1 MTIVLRSIANKII
14 STFLLLL
21 FLLLSAGVTDT
32 SVVESAK
39 IPEYYI
45 KAGFLANFARLV
57 TWPDEFSDNSNG
69 NITLCVIDP
78 TVFGEALNG
87 IEGKVVRGKKLEIK
101 TYASNV
107 DFDRIQ
113 ILFLNTKNSHARKV
127 LLDRIKGKPILIV
140 GEFPN
145 FAQDEGMINF
155 FSKNNRIRFE
165 INRTRAEQV
174 GLKISSRLLKFGKLV
189 SSAHSN

>member
-101 TYASNV
+101 TYDSNV

>member
-1 MTIVLRSIANKII
+1 LPV
-14 STFLLLL
+14 
-21 FLLLSAGVTDT
+21 GVTDT
-32 SVVESAK
+32 SVAESVR

-57 TWPDEFSDNSNG
+57 TWPDEFLDNSNG
-69 NITLCVIDP
+69 IITLCVIDP

-87 IEGKVVRGKKLEIK
+87 IEGKVVRGKKLEIA
-101 TYASNV
+101 TYDSSV
-107 DFDRIQ
+107 DFDGIQ
-113 ILFLNTKNSHARKV
+113 ILFLNTKNSHSRKV
-127 LLDRIKGKPILIV
+127 LIDKIKGKPILIV